1 MELKKEVPPMKTLI
15 ALLATGSL
23 AALATPAAA
32 QVEEDSPF
40 TGLRIQGNA
49 GYDQI
54 RAGSSVDDDLN
65 EDNNDQSAEG
75 FLYGAT
81 VGYDVD
87 LGSVVIGP
95 EAGISGSTADTDFD
109 DGDFEGFGFGN
120 VSAGRDLFLGA
131 RIGVKSSEDM
141 MFYAKGGY
149 TNAKLNV
156 RSNDGTTEF
165 DTDYDL
171 DGYRVGGGLEYA
183 FGNNLFTNI
192 EYNYSNYSEAE
203 VDFGGTLPNS
213 DRFDVDTDRHQ
224 VTVGLGMRF

>member
-1 MELKKEVPPMKTLI
+1 MKTMF

-32 QVEEDSPF
+32 QDLDSPF
-40 TGLRIQGNA
+40 SGLRVQGSA
-49 GYDQI
+49 GYDQL
-54 RAGSSVDDDLN
+54 RAGSSIDADTDA
-65 EDNNDQSAEG
+65 ENNDQSAEG
-75 FLYGAT
+75 IFYGAT

-95 EAGISGSTADTDFD
+95 EVEFAGSTADTDFD
-109 DGDFEGFGFGN
+109 NGDFEGFGLGN
-120 VSAGRDLFLGA
+120 VSAGRDLYLGG

-141 MFYAKGGY
+141 MFYVKGGY
-149 TNAKLNV
+149 TNAKLNI

-183 FGNNLFTNI
+183 FGRNMFTNI
-192 EYNYSNYSEAE
+192 EYRYSNYTDAE
-203 VDFGGTLPNS
+203 VDFDGTLPDS

-224 VTVGLGMRF
+224 VTVGVGMRF